1 MKRRSPRAPVTRT
14 RALEV
19 AMKLADVGGIG
30 DLSMRKLA
38 EALGIEAM
46 SLYHHVA
53 NKEALLDGMV
63 DLVFAEIG
71 VPLPSDDWRVA
82 IRQRTASVCAV
93 IRRHPWALQLMESR
107 RAPGLATL
115 AHHDAVIGG
124 LRRAGFSVA
133 LAAHAYAVLDSLLYG
148 FLLTEQ
154 NLPFQT
160 SDQTQEV
167 TQEILDRFP
176 ASSFPYLVEMAVEH
190 VMQPGYSFAD
200 ELERGLEL
208 VLDGLERARRKEQQ
222 AARRPRADAARRTTP
237 KTTRHTTR
245 RTPR

>member
-1 MKRRSPRAPVTRT
+1 
-14 RALEV
+14 
-19 AMKLADVGGIG
+19 MKLADAGGIG

-53 NKEALLDGMV
+53 NKEALLDGLV

-71 VPLPSDDWRVA
+71 VPPPSDDWRVA
-82 IRQRTASVCAV
+82 MRQRTTAVCAA
-93 IRRHPWALQLMESR
+93 IRRHPWALRLMDSR
-107 RAPGLATL
+107 RTPGLATL
-115 AHHDAVIGG
+115 AHHDAVIGC

-133 LAAHAYAVLDSLLYG
+133 LAAHAYAVLDSFLYG

-167 TQEILDRFP
+167 AQEIFEAIP
-176 ASSFPYLVEMAVEH
+176 AGSFPYLVEMAVQH
-190 VMQPGYSFAD
+190 VMQPGYSYGD
-200 ELERGLEL
+200 ELARGLEL

-222 AARRPRADAARRTTP
+222 AARRPRADASRRRARR
-237 KTTRHTTR
+237 
-245 RTPR
+245 